1 MIKLTEVK
9 RIQTHNE
16 RRQETNTH
24 NFFKERYFNA
34 DKIENFT
41 QLNGVTYLFM
51 STSSSAFEV
60 AETPEEIIKKIANAG
75 VIKNESN

>member
-1 MIKLTEVK
+1 MRLIKLTEVK

-34 DKIENFT
+34 DKIENFA
-41 QLNGVTYLFM
+41 QLNGTTYLFM

-60 AETPEEIIKKIANAG
+60 VETPEE
-75 VIKNESN
+75 VIQLIEQAEEI

>member
-1 MIKLTEVK
+1 MRLIKLTVVK
-9 RIQTHNE
+9 QIQTHNE

-41 QLNGVTYLFM
+41 QLNGVTYM
-51 STSSSAFEV
+51 CMSSAAYGV
-60 AETPEEIIKKIANAG
+60 VETPEEIMQLIEQAKEI
-75 VIKNESN
+75 